1 MFALKNRIEN
11 LVGMHYSQYQDEI
24 LVIETDKII
33 TEEIISG
40 KTVSITED
48 FLELY
53 QSTYFL
59 TKDVTKLRTTSRLFF
74 LNEASQ

>member
-1 MFALKNRIEN
+1 MFALKNGIEN
-11 LVGMHYSQYQDEI
+11 SVGLHYSQHQDEF

-33 TEEIISG
+33 TEEIMSG
-40 KTVSITED
+40 KTVSVTED

-59 TKDVTKLRTTSRLFF
+59 TKDVTDLGTNSRLFF
-74 LNEASQ
+74 